1 MGDMGVNGEQ
11 LEVGPDGQGHF
22 RVAVAS
28 LPEFKAIVAR
38 LSPRAVLYEKGK
50 PHQLR
55 LTDPN
60 PAPPATFP
68 AMVAFAV
75 RETPMPAGSP
85 RELMILSSPSVEGPA
100 PRIGVVEHT
109 PPAAVGAPGYLVVLC
124 DSQDEYQAITE
135 RLAASEGGILM
146 SQNGGVWA
154 LRHRSDDGTA
164 NGPFPQT
171 VRFEVTGLPPG

>member
-1 MGDMGVNGEQ
+1 
-11 LEVGPDGQGHF
+11 
-22 RVAVAS
+22 
-28 LPEFKAIVAR
+28 
-38 LSPRAVLYEKGK
+38 
-50 PHQLR
+50 
-55 LTDPN
+55 
-60 PAPPATFP
+60 
-68 AMVAFAV
+68 
-75 RETPMPAGSP
+75 MPAGSP

-109 PPAAVGAPGYLVVLC
+109 PPAEVGAPGYLVVLC

-154 LRHRSDDGTA
+154 LQHRSDDGTA
-164 NGPFPQT
+164 NGAFPQT

>member
-55 LTDPN
+55 LTDP
-60 PAPPATFP
+60 
-68 AMVAFAV
+68 
-75 RETPMPAGSP
+75 
-85 RELMILSSPSVEGPA
+85 
-100 PRIGVVEHT
+100 
-109 PPAAVGAPGYLVVLC
+109 
-124 DSQDEYQAITE
+124 
-135 RLAASEGGILM
+135 
-146 SQNGGVWA
+146 
-154 LRHRSDDGTA
+154 
-164 NGPFPQT
+164 
-171 VRFEVTGLPPG
+171 

>member
-1 MGDMGVNGEQ
+1 M
-11 LEVGPDGQGHF
+11 
-22 RVAVAS
+22 
-28 LPEFKAIVAR
+28 
-38 LSPRAVLYEKGK
+38 LYEKGK

-68 AMVAFAV
+68 AVVAFAV

-85 RELMILSSPSVEGPA
+85 RELSPSVEGPA

-109 PPAAVGAPGYLVVLC
+109 PPAEVGAPGYLVVLC

-135 RLAASEGGILM
+135 RLGCLCC
-146 SQNGGVWA
+146 
-154 LRHRSDDGTA
+154 LHRRLGERVA
-164 NGPFPQT
+164 EQCQ
-171 VRFEVTGLPPG
+171 